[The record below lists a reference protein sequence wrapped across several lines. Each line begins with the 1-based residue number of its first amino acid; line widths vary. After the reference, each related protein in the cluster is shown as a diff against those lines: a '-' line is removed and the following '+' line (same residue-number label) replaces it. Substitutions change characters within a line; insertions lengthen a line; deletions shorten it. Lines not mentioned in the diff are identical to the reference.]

1 LQMIRV
7 HLYRNRYAIAI
18 VLLASLVYAMGV
30 HSAAVLAGAVAF
42 VLYYLSPDP
51 DKILQIYSRPGKW
64 HWLKFRLM
72 RFVIGHRQQ
81 KTAKETVKV
90 DDLMNTE
97 FGGTGIRSIKDLESK
112 HTFPADKATPQGYF
126 QSSPAEAVFFDASNN
141 DGYYFTLGT
150 AQRADNI
157 INLFFL
163 LRIPGKG
170 TYMAPEMLTNT
181 NVESVS
187 SSTEWATKSGF
198 RVKCVEPMKK
208 WTLSFDGNIIVSA
221 GQRVFHTVGA
231 DSEEN
236 LKGVELIPAK
246 FEFTWTNFGDHFD
259 FDKSVSPTSIAHSLA
274 LEPWSKQL
282 FEKLKDSH
290 QSHYEQFGFLEGAV
304 EVGGEKIDN
313 LRMTSMR
320 DHTITAYR
328 NWSDLRRYIMMIYH
342 LDDGTCIHTSLI
354 SMPETVF
361 SHLEFGYVVTP
372 EGKNYAVDRIHLH
385 LSDVGEVKGEFP
397 KYFNYSFEA
406 GPLKYDVKVNIIDT
420 VSFKIG
426 EKLETYVDENM
437 ATFEVNNGLKGRG
450 FIEAEYRIT
459 PY

>member
-1 LQMIRV
+1 MML
-7 HLYRNRYAIAI
+7 LLI
-18 VLLASLVYAMGV
+18 VGGV
-30 HSAAVLAGAVAF
+30 AAF
-42 VLYYLSPDP
+42 VYYYLSPDP
-51 DKILQIYSRPGKW
+51 EKVLQVYSQPGKW
-64 HWLKFRLM
+64 YWLKFRLM
-72 RFVIGHRQQ
+72 RFAIAHKQK

-97 FGGTGIRSIKDLESK
+97 FGGGGVRSIKDLESK
-112 HTFPADKATPQGYF
+112 HTFPADKKTNHVIMARNIQT
-126 QSSPAEAVFFDASNN
+126 SPAEAIFFDASNK

-150 AQRADNI
+150 AQRKDNI

-163 LRIPGKG
+163 LRVPGKG

-181 NVESVS
+181 NVESTS
-187 SSTEWATKSGF
+187 STTEWATKSGF
-198 RVKCVEPMKK
+198 KVKCIEPMKK
-208 WTLSFDGNIIVSA
+208 WTISYDGKVVRSA
-221 GQRVFHTVGA
+221 GKHLFESVGP

-236 LKGVELIPAK
+236 LKNVEQIPATI
-246 FEFTWTNFGDHFD
+246 EFTWTNFGEHFD

-274 LEPWSKQL
+274 KEPWSKEL

-290 QSHYEQFGFLEGAV
+290 QSHYEQFGFIEGSFTIGDDKV
-304 EVGGEKIDN
+304 DN
-313 LRMTSMR
+313 VRMTSMR

-361 SHLEFGYVVTP
+361 TQLEFGYVVTP
-372 EGKNYAVDRIHLH
+372 DGKNYAVDRIHLD
-385 LSDVGEVKGEFP
+385 LADIGEIKGQFP
-397 KYFNYSFEA
+397 QYFNYSFEA

-420 VSFKIG
+420 VSFKFG
-426 EKLETYVDENM
+426 EKLETYVNENM
-437 ATFEVNNGLKGRG
+437 ATFEVGHGLKGRG
-450 FIEAEYRIT
+450 FIEAEYRIA